1 MAILNSFALLLVSGT
16 LITIVFLGVLFI
28 FFKVMLGML
37 VRLGLLAV
45 LVAFSPLA
53 FAFYASDATAHWT
66 KKWVSMFLGATFQQ
80 VVVLVVIY
88 IGIGIMG
95 DFLKSGAEYGLQ
107 AMVVGMLL
115 AFLTLAL
122 ADAVPGIVNPGG
134 KGLFGAYGQMIG
146 MAAAGAMV
154 VASGGASAIAG
165 GIAAAGAGA
174 GAAAA
179 PAAAA
184 PASPGVGISTTPGAA
199 PAAPSGG
206 GLVSSVSRG
215 PVGPSVPGS
224 VAPGSVAP
232 GSVRVPLLR
241 VPSGRRRSGI
251 RARCAFNRS
260 TAWLSVWC
268 SARCPAVRLPARCC
282 GIWRSGI
289 WRSGI
294 RASTVRSAGWSPS
307 CRSPSCRRPQP
318 LLPGLGDSSDGSV
331 LGWALVSSGGPA
343 LGPG

>member
-122 ADAVPGIVNPGG
+122 ADSVPGIVNPGG
-134 KGLFGAYGQMIG
+134 KGMFGAYGQMIG
-146 MAAAGAMV
+146 DGG
-154 VASGGASAIAG
+154 SGSDGCCLG
-165 GIAAAGAGA
+165 GRER
-174 GAAAA
+174 
-179 PAAAA
+179 
-184 PASPGVGISTTPGAA
+184 PGGRHRRSK
-199 PAAPSGG
+199 
-206 GLVSSVSRG
+206 
-215 PVGPSVPGS
+215 
-224 VAPGSVAP
+224 
-232 GSVRVPLLR
+232 
-241 VPSGRRRSGI
+241 RRRRCCCRHPGCRQSSGEAHV
-251 RARCAFNRS
+251 RYE
-260 TAWLSVWC
+260 SVWK
-268 SARCPAVRLPARCC
+268 
-282 GIWRSGI
+282 
-289 WRSGI
+289 
-294 RASTVRSAGWSPS
+294 
-307 CRSPSCRRPQP
+307 
-318 LLPGLGDSSDGSV
+318 DGRFGYVGYQVSV
-331 LGWALVSSGGPA
+331 LDLALPDHGAVSA
-343 LGPG
+343 DAR